1 MDYVT
6 SDKKWKIEKM
16 ARRRKLI
23 CLLLFAGIGLFFFF
37 GSQRKKVP
45 SDRELQSKNTV
56 SSTKSNPD
64 MCLKDIVCEVNSQVA
79 QNIGLVSNSPSTLD
93 VPPSGTGRGKSDKL
107 SWQQVATNP
116 KYHKP
121 WLTNVDCK
129 VDTQSKRVYVP
140 FDHIKSYFDVSWI
153 CQLN

>member
-1 MDYVT
+1 
-6 SDKKWKIEKM
+6 
-16 ARRRKLI
+16 
-23 CLLLFAGIGLFFFF
+23 
-37 GSQRKKVP
+37 
-45 SDRELQSKNTV
+45 
-56 SSTKSNPD
+56 

-79 QNIGLVSNSPSTLD
+79 QNIGLVSNSPPTLD
-93 VPPSGTGRGKSDKL
+93 VPPSATGRGKSDKL

-140 FDHIKSYFDVSWI
+140 FDHIKSFQCKLDLPIKLGHNIRLFKAIKSR
-153 CQLN
+153 